1 MSVPRY
7 WRERKIKYRLI
18 GGKCKT
24 CGRSFYPP
32 RKVCPYCSSREVEK
46 ILLPRKGKVLS
57 YTIIHVPPKGFENYS
72 PYVVAIVELENG
84 ARVLAQLTDIDE
96 NEVKIGLEV
105 EAVFRKYS
113 EQSPEGI
120 IEYGIKF
127 RPVLK
132 HAA

>member
-24 CGRSFYPP
+24 CNRSFYPP
-32 RKVCPYCSSREVEK
+32 RKVCPYCSSREVEE
-46 ILLPRKGKVLS
+46 ILLPRKGKILS
-57 YTIIHVPPKGFENYS
+57 YTIINVPPKGFEKYS
-72 PYVVAIVELENG
+72 PYVIAIVELENG

-96 NEVKIGLEV
+96 NEVKVGLDV

-113 EQSPEGI
+113 EQSPVGI

-132 HAA
+132 HGA